1 MIQDAFPV
9 PPSKPKNTKR
19 VTLAKGVKFQAQVI
33 FGSSDDE
40 DFEEEYEEWQETIRS
55 DTDTDNEDT
64 TTTDSSDY
72 DDYYD
77 DVHLYSSAFGQDLQ
91 QPQPSPPQ
99 QQQQQHQHQ
108 HQQHYRSTTFRD
120 TLDLEASETRK
131 ISLTPLVARGRDE
144 YHQGTSYQ
152 SQEEKSNNNNNNKL
166 DLLLNSNSDEPTNA
180 TTTPAHTKEKKEKS
194 GLRKLF
200 SRNKSKDK
208 KKKQQQQQQQQRKG
222 SVDKQSITESILSET
237 ASTSSQSITTSS
249 GVGVDSGIDTSSS
262 LQPVMLKIFAGNDVR
277 FLGEA
282 AYKIAHVY
290 PSTTTVEL
298 IQEALDTFDI
308 EDCNTDPDAHL
319 DYFITVKGVDGGK
332 ENVQG
337 QTEKRGIAYEREC
350 D

>member
-91 QPQPSPPQ
+91 QPQQSPPQ
-99 QQQQQHQHQ
+99 QQQHQ